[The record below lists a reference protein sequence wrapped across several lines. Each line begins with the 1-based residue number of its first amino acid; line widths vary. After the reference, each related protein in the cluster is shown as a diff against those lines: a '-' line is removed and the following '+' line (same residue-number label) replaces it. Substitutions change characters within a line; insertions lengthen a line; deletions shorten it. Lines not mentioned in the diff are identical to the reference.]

1 MYAHTLTHKH
11 THKNAHAGNARAG
24 NAHAENAHAHA
35 FTLTQTHT
43 RACTHTHQVL
53 CSASRCLAAS
63 TLSDPETLAHLD
75 ALDRL
80 PDYHDFGDHCS
91 QIPDHP
97 YTHTRIHAHAH
108 AQTHTYS
115 HT

>member
-1 MYAHTLTHKH
+1 MRAQEMRTQKTH
-11 THKNAHAGNARAG
+11 THTHSRLRKHIRARA
-24 NAHAENAHAHA
+24 H
-35 FTLTQTHT
+35 THT
-43 RACTHTHQVL
+43 RFCAVL
-53 CSASRCLAAS
+53 RCLAAS

-108 AQTHTYS
+108 VRAASCSTVSESAPNPPNAPNRRPQKS
-115 HT
+115 